1 MPPDFPD
8 EVLIMIFSCLQEDL
22 THDHTPGELRYR
34 PGHGSVMLARLC
46 LVSKGFRGVAQAIL
60 YHSIPVQDKR
70 TRLLLFRTLS
80 QQPSLGL
87 LVKRITL
94 EASSQLNHDFK
105 DVWAVMKRQIVFPT
119 WFKKQIQDALDLVFS
134 SENPTCLRDHFDT
147 MQDVELTMFLV
158 LVPKIEHL
166 SITLPG
172 TFYRLRSAFYHF
184 TSPVP
189 TLHVPG
195 TPRSPYRGGR
205 DLQPRYDFSRARN
218 QPANTITILSPSPCD
233 HTPLS
238 RLQHLH
244 VGSRD
249 GESLVIQHLM
259 PGLVSPSLKK
269 FSSHMGD
276 FENCMNRPL
285 PTIPG
290 GHPSPL
296 KLEIIDLQHSVI
308 NEYGIHDLLSFC
320 GGEQLH
326 TLRIHFGEDYRGSDL
341 DVKEIGDT
349 LRQYASN
356 LRVLEVNTNDGF
368 EWLEVWLMTGR
379 IGSLKELCHLQTLEI
394 NHYWLVGMWREEDD
408 PYVHERNIPED
419 WPALWDILPASLE
432 DLHITRSELPDIT
445 SVRDDMFM
453 MFKYERFPR
462 LKRVRVSKHPDAGV
476 WEVEVRPN
484 RQWAIK
490 FFD

>member
-1 MPPDFPD
+1 
-8 EVLIMIFSCLQEDL
+8 MIFSCLQEDL

-46 LVSKGFRGVAQAIL
+46 LVSKGFRGVAQSIL

-134 SENPTCLRDHFDT
+134 SENPTFFRDHLDT

-158 LVPKIEHL
+158 LVPKIERL

-218 QPANTITILSPSPCD
+218 QPANTITILSPSPRD

-238 RLQHLH
+238 CLQHLH
-244 VGSRD
+244 VGSCD
-249 GESLVIQHLM
+249 AKSMVMMQHLI
-259 PGLVSPSLKK
+259 PGLVSPALKK
-269 FSSHMGD
+269 LSCHMVD
-276 FENCMNRPL
+276 FKDCMDQPL

-296 KLEIIDLQHSVI
+296 KLESIELKHSLINAPDLRDFLHS
-308 NEYGIHDLLSFC
+308 C
-320 GGEQLH
+320 GGGESLH
-326 TLRIHFGEDYRGSDL
+326 TLRIHWSEELKRWIGVG
-341 DVKEIGDT
+341 EIGVA
-349 LRQYASN
+349 LHQYASS
-356 LRVLEVNTNDGF
+356 LRVLELNTYDGISWI
-368 EWLEVWLMTGR
+368 EPYQMAGVV
-379 IGSLKELCHLQTLEI
+379 GSLKTLRHLKALEI
-394 NHYWLVGMWREEDD
+394 NHGWLVGMLEEDGLD
-408 PYVHERNIPED
+408 GFAINLPEN
-419 WPALWDILPASLE
+419 WPALWELLPASLE
-432 DLHITRSELPDIT
+432 HLHLTFCELGDPVKTREDLSKLFYHGHFPKLKT
-445 SVRDDMFM
+445 VRA
-453 MFKYERFPR
+453 
-462 LKRVRVSKHPDAGV
+462 SKHPELGV

-484 RQWAIK
+484 SQWAIK
-490 FFD
+490 SFD